1 MASEFSESKMEGE
14 IIIGAIDAI
23 TKAYIRKNEVFADA
37 FNYFMYDGAQ
47 VIQPEQLKELD
58 PTEIAI
64 LFNENNTKEP
74 QNAKKEIIQKYRD
87 HLKLATIKE
96 DGESAY
102 ILLGVENQT
111 DVNYAMPVRNMLYD
125 ALQYTRQVT
134 MIADKHRAQKG
145 KSEYGAS
152 NRAEFISG
160 FHKNDKL
167 LPVITL
173 VLFFNADEWD
183 GPRSLM
189 DMMEITNPIIRRLV
203 VDYPI
208 YVIAPQS
215 LKDSDFEKF
224 RSSLREVMG
233 CIKYSKDKR
242 KLADFISN
250 NPSMN
255 MELTAAR
262 VIEAINHVPIK
273 IEEGVDRFDMC
284 QAIEE
289 MIEDGRKE
297 ERHRINQLNILLS
310 EKNRTEDIVK
320 AALDKEYQEQLLK
333 EFDIE

>member
-250 NPSMN
+250 NPRMN

>member
-250 NPSMN
+250 NPRMN

-320 AALDKEYQEQLLK
+320 AALDKEYQELLLK

>member
-224 RSSLREVMG
+224 RSSLRGDGMYQVF
-233 CIKYSKDKR
+233 KR
-242 KLADFISN
+242 
-250 NPSMN
+250 
-255 MELTAAR
+255 
-262 VIEAINHVPIK
+262 
-273 IEEGVDRFDMC
+273 
-284 QAIEE
+284 
-289 MIEDGRKE
+289 
-297 ERHRINQLNILLS
+297 
-310 EKNRTEDIVK
+310 
-320 AALDKEYQEQLLK
+320 
-333 EFDIE
+333 

>member
-208 YVIAPQS
+208 YVIDPQS
-215 LKDSDFEKF
+215 LKDSDFE
-224 RSSLREVMG
+224 S
-233 CIKYSKDKR
+233 
-242 KLADFISN
+242 FI
-250 NPSMN
+250 
-255 MELTAAR
+255 
-262 VIEAINHVPIK
+262 
-273 IEEGVDRFDMC
+273 
-284 QAIEE
+284 QAC
-289 MIEDGRKE
+289 
-297 ERHRINQLNILLS
+297 ER
-310 EKNRTEDIVK
+310 
-320 AALDKEYQEQLLK
+320 
-333 EFDIE
+333 

>member
-37 FNYFMYDGAQ
+37 FNYFMHDGAQ

-87 HLKLATIKE
+87 YLKLATIKE

-102 ILLGVENQT
+102 ILLGIENQT

-208 YVIAPQS
+208 YVIEPQS

-224 RSSLREVMG
+224 HSSLREVMG

-250 NPSMN
+250 NPRMN

>member
-37 FNYFMYDGAQ
+37 FNYFMHDGAQ

-102 ILLGVENQT
+102 ILLGIENQT

-250 NPSMN
+250 NPRMN